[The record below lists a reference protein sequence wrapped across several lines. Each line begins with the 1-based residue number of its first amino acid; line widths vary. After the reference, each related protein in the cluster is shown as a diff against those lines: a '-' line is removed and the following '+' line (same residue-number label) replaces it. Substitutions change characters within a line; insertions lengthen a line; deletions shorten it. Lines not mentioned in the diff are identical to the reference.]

1 MSLQMVIGG
10 AGTRRS
16 EMMYQKLIEES
27 LANPEKNYYL
37 VVPEQYTM
45 QTQMKMTELHP
56 GRGVMNVDIV
66 SFPRLAYRV
75 FDTLGGIRKTI
86 LEDTGKSMVI
96 RRLLSEEKENFE
108 AFAVSAGKKGFTEQA
123 KSMISELFQYS
134 VSS

>member
-96 RRLLSEEKENFE
+96 RRFYRKRKRILKLLR
-108 AFAVSAGKKGFTEQA
+108 
-123 KSMISELFQYS
+123 
-134 VSS
+134 

>member
-45 QTQMKMTELHP
+45 QTQMKM
-56 GRGVMNVDIV
+56 MI
-66 SFPRLAYRV
+66 F
-75 FDTLGGIRKTI
+75 
-86 LEDTGKSMVI
+86 
-96 RRLLSEEKENFE
+96 RRLQSSENQ
-108 AFAVSAGKKGFTEQA
+108 T
-123 KSMISELFQYS
+123 
-134 VSS
+134 